1 MSRIA
6 FAVWQALRYARWV
19 GPTRKAP
26 GGIAMSQDSNNKV
39 LLLAVAVMLL
49 LAMLLGGG
57 FLYYTVMRTQAER
70 AEAEMLEAEAMEAEA
85 QRRNADVEAFRQAE
99 AKRQADAEEQRRA
112 EEKRLAAIEEQRRAE
127 ADDRNRIAAA
137 GDVLGPCLA
146 PDLSLDWEF
155 SESRKKIDAQGNRK
169 VTTIRKK
176 LIELRAFRVRGVFF
190 DFQGKRIV
198 FFATMEFGP
207 GPPPQILEMARE
219 RDLKAEELEA
229 QGCNVVR
236 MWATQVPR

>member
-1 MSRIA
+1 M
-6 FAVWQALRYARWV
+6 WE
-19 GPTRKAP
+19 
-26 GGIAMSQDSNNKV
+26 DNKV

-70 AEAEMLEAEAMEAEA
+70 AEAEALQDEALA
-85 QRRNADVEAFRQAE
+85 QRRNAEVEAFRQAE
-99 AKRQADAEEQRRA
+99 AKRLADAEEQRKA

-127 ADDRNRIAAA
+127 ADHHNRIAAA

-146 PDLSLDWEF
+146 LDLSLDWEF
-155 SESRKKIDAQGNRK
+155 SESRNKIDAQGNRK

-176 LIELRAFRVRGVFF
+176 LIELSAFRVRGVFF
-190 DFQGKRIV
+190 DFQSKRIV

-207 GPPPQILEMARE
+207 GPSPQILEMAQE
-219 RDLKAEELEA
+219 RDLKADELEA